1 MRIWEFLVVMGTFS
15 TIGVLR
21 LRIIACFVGL
31 AMFVGGLFVLWLKN
45 GGDLGVFFSLI
56 NINSIG
62 YGVVARLHLSTAIG
76 VRRWCCLRS
85 RIGGIWVGQRVGI
98 RAEKCGWV
106 WQSGGYRVGESWV
119 SCGSSCRLIGCR
131 QGLWW
136 SSGGWRVRRLS
147 GFSVRLI
154 GRRFLTRWWGSW
166 GNGWVRQPIGRRYP
180 NGR

>member
-31 AMFVGGLFVLWLKN
+31 AVFVGGLFVLWLKN
-45 GGDLGVFFSLI
+45 GGDSWVFFSLI
-56 NINSIG
+56 TINSIG

-76 VRRWCCLRS
+76 VRRWCYLRS
-85 RIGGIWVGQRVGI
+85 RIGGIWVWQRVGI

-106 WQSGGYRVGESWV
+106 RQSGGYRVGESWV

-131 QGLWW
+131 QELWW
-136 SSGGWRVRRLS
+136 NSVGWRVRRLS

-154 GRRFLTRWWGSW
+154 GHRFPARWWGSW
-166 GNGWVRQPIGRRYP
+166 GNGWVRQPIGRWYP